1 MRTGRTSRADAIT
14 NSPIVRSL
22 INPYITLITAN
33 STYLPQAPPNADY
46 LISTQP
52 ATASLSSTSSTNGTV
67 SEVQLGKRKRVEID
81 EMEVVPVSVPG
92 ALSSEVIVNY
102 TAENL
107 PEELAKCR
115 YIFLIEHMS

>member
-22 INPYITLITAN
+22 INPYITLITST
-33 STYLPQAPPNADY
+33 STYLPQAPPSADY

-52 ATASLSSTSSTNGTV
+52 STASLIATSSANVTV
-67 SEVQLGKRKRVEID
+67 SEVQLGKRKRVETD
-81 EMEVVPVSVPG
+81 EMEVIPVSETG
-92 ALSSEVIVNY
+92 APSSEVIVNY

-107 PEELAKCR
+107 PQELAKCESL
-115 YIFLIEHMS
+115 YLT